1 MWHRK
6 IINFDVDSLDVSH
19 MIRAKHAQYFDLH
32 ALRIQNVIII
42 VIEYILKLKLFFNQ
56 LSEEEAN
63 K

>member
-19 MIRAKHAQYFDLH
+19 MIRAKHTQYFDLH